1 MGEFRMAKDDKQ
13 GQVELEELR
22 TRIDWL
28 DEERRGMSRRL
39 ADLEQQLAAR
49 DRELQSRDQ
58 RIEGLEESFG
68 KTTSQLARLSKVN
81 TELAVMRDEL
91 VKLIEQYDQRR
102 LQDQSELEKLR
113 RIEHE
118 THQRE
123 LADVRAEIA
132 ALGHLQDDMDL
143 RKAEEARLARDIN
156 TLRGPL
162 SSVENAAESIRQE
175 LKYLQESQ
183 SSNARGITGLEGR
196 VAEGA
201 KRTELFESRLD
212 TTAHNTTRLQSSIAA
227 FEETITRLDRNTK
240 DWSEKLSVSDND
252 RRQQT
257 NEWQRIIDEH
267 EDKLE
272 RYSADWVNI
281 SNLYKEATEAV
292 RTTAE
297 WREQMQ
303 VQLHEASEMSRLEL
317 SRMRSRWDEFLVA
330 HDKQWKNY
338 EVDQEQ
344 RWASIQRRHQELLGQ
359 LHELQELSNQLGS
372 ESEALWRV
380 QSAQADAMKKV
391 PRIWLEEVEKAIAHN
406 PDSRRQPA
414 LIPVRDE

>member
-1 MGEFRMAKDDKQ
+1 MGEFRMAKDNKQ

-22 TRIDWL
+22 TRLDWL

-58 RIEGLEESFG
+58 RIEGLEESLG

-81 TELAVMRDEL
+81 TELAVLRDEL

-113 RIEHE
+113 RVEHE

-143 RKAEEARLARDIN
+143 RQAEEARLARDIN
-156 TLRGPL
+156 ALRGPL

-175 LKYLQESQ
+175 LKYLKESQ

-196 VAEGA
+196 AAESA
-201 KRTELFESRLD
+201 KRTELLESRLD
-212 TTAHNTTRLQSSIAA
+212 TTAHNATRLQSSNAA
-227 FEETITRLDRNTK
+227 LEETITELERKTK
-240 DWSEKLSVSDND
+240 DWTEKLSVADND

-317 SRMRSRWDEFLVA
+317 GRMRSRWDEFLLE

-338 EVDQEQ
+338 EIDQEQ
-344 RWASIQRRHQELLGQ
+344 RWASTQRRHQEILMQ
-359 LHELQELSNQLGS
+359 LHELQELSDQLGS

-380 QSAQADAMKKV
+380 QTAQADAMKKV